1 MRTEVLNE
9 PSVLICRQVSFWTC
23 GGFMGHPSTEPSSLL
38 FQDRKPPG
46 RPDSSRFYTFLPKL
60 GPRRAHEARASAFF
74 IYGIIHIHIGC
85 QLCCVQR
92 LDMKRNKPVRSG
104 EGSRE
109 IKRFKAPF
117 AHEYLMPSWGESNW
131 SSVRSRRCRRKST
144 LSAFGRCST
153 VLCSNGPGAAMLWR
167 TATR

>member
-1 MRTEVLNE
+1 MQKLAEFQIRTEVLDE
-9 PSVLICRQVSFWTC
+9 PSVPAHRQVSFGTC
-23 GGFMGHPSTEPSSLL
+23 GGFTGHLSTELSSLL

-60 GPRRAHEARASAFF
+60 DPRRPHEARASAFF

-92 LDMKRNKPVRSG
+92 LDMKHNKLVRSG
-104 EGSRE
+104 EGLRE

-117 AHEYLMPSWGESNW
+117 AHEYLMPI
-131 SSVRSRRCRRKST
+131 
-144 LSAFGRCST
+144 
-153 VLCSNGPGAAMLWR
+153 
-167 TATR
+167 